1 MTRDELVGEIIRLLR
16 NHKDGLAGSIHQDP
30 YKSDFF
36 KLFAAAY
43 NAGMMHRADYPAH
56 MDALVSPLVAR
67 EPELIEGKTWQTLCD
82 FWGEWTYAWD
92 HVHQLN
98 R

>member
-1 MTRDELVGEIIRLLR
+1 MTKEELVGEMIRLPR
-16 NHKDGLAGSIHQDP
+16 NHQDGLAGSIHQDP

-36 KLFAAAY
+36 RLFARAY
-43 NAGMMHRADYPAH
+43 NAGMMHRADNSAR

-67 EPELIEGKTWQTLCD
+67 APKLIEGKTWDALYQ
-82 FWGEWTYAWD
+82 FWSEWTYAWD
-92 HVHQLN
+92 HAGQLN